1 MTESQIRRKNV
12 RIDDFTLA
20 IEARGMLESLLLVL
34 ILLVIGHSKQQ
45 QRDFIDIA
53 RKDILVFA
61 FTESY
66 LTTIPGCC
74 CYKPFLEDI

>member
-1 MTESQIRRKNV
+1 MTESQIRRKNF

-34 ILLVIGHSKQQ
+34 ILLDIGHSKQQQ

-66 LTTIPGCC
+66 LTIIPGC
-74 CYKPFLEDI
+74 

>member
-1 MTESQIRRKNV
+1 MTESQIRRKNF

-45 QRDFIDIA
+45 QQRDFIDIA

-66 LTTIPGCC
+66 LTTIPGC
-74 CYKPFLEDI
+74 

>member
-1 MTESQIRRKNV
+1 MTESQIRRKNF

-34 ILLVIGHSKQQ
+34 ILLDIGHSKQQQ

-53 RKDILVFA
+53 RKDILVLA

-66 LTTIPGCC
+66 LTTIPGC
-74 CYKPFLEDI
+74 